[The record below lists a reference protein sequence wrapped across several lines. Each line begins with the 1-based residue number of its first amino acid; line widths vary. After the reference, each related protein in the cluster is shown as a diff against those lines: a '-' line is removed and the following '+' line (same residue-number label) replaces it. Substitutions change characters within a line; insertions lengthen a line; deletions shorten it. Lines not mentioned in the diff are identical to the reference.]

1 MRVSV
6 SQLFKMTRAA
16 PLPSR
21 AFRCAWSFDV
31 SRVALYGL
39 RKKRDYSPHSK
50 KINPLQSVLRKD
62 N

>member
-1 MRVSV
+1 MRVLV

-16 PLPSR
+16 PLSSR

-31 SRVALYGL
+31 SRVSLYGL

-50 KINPLQSVLRKD
+50 TINPLQQCYSKT
-62 N
+62 